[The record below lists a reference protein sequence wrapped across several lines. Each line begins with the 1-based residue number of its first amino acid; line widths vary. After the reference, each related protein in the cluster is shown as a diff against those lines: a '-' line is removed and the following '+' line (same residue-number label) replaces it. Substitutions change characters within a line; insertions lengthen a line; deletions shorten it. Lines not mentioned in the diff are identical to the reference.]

1 MIISAK
7 RFTAKVG
14 EKLKGRGPD
23 EPNGYTFAEVLAVL
37 LILGLVAAIV
47 TPQILGQMERAKV
60 RAAKLQADGILTAV
74 ESMAADLGRLPS
86 QEEGLKSLLV
96 APAEAPGWQGPYMR
110 DQRRIMD
117 PWGREFLLRVPGPA
131 GSNLAIMS
139 LGSDGKEGGTR
150 GAADVMAN

>member
-7 RFTAKVG
+7 RFLTNLTRKQK
-14 EKLKGRGPD
+14 ERGAE

-74 ESMAADLGRLPS
+74 ESMAADLGRLPT
-86 QEEGLKSLLV
+86 QDEGLKSLLV
-96 APAEAPGWQGPYMR
+96 APAEAHGWQGPYIR

-117 PWGREFLLRVPGPA
+117 PWGREFLLKVPGPA
-131 GSNLAIMS
+131 GSDIAIMS

-150 GAADVMAN
+150 GAADVIAN